1 LKHCQKWCQQTSI
14 RMCGLLSASEDFV
27 DGEFLILDGHFMRP
41 ALVSGDRPRPFSNS
55 LSPSGR
61 TSDSGI
67 TEGRIWNMFFMYYRR
82 VGLSYSGP
90 SDIRLLGESS
100 REDPLFPLSPWT
112 HEMEMTLQPEF
123 PSSDFEVLEFL
134 ILDLFSE

>member
-1 LKHCQKWCQQTSI
+1 MDTS
-14 RMCGLLSASEDFV
+14 CGQLSLAE
-27 DGEFLILDGHFMRP
+27 IGHSP
-41 ALVSGDRPRPFSNS
+41 LSNS
-55 LSPSGR
+55 LCPSGR

-112 HEMEMTLQPEF
+112 PEMEMTLQTEF
-123 PSSDFEVLEFL
+123 PSSDFDFL
-134 ILDLFSE
+134 DFPILDLFSE